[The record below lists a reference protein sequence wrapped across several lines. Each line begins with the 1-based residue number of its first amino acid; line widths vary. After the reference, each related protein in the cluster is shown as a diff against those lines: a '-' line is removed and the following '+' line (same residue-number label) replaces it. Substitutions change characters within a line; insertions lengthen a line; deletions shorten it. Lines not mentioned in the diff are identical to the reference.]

1 MTVRV
6 SIVRDMAT
14 LRSSRA
20 DWDALLARAGNHLP
34 FMTLTWLDAWW
45 KHFREEGRVR
55 DELAVHLAHDGDRL
69 VGAVPLMVSHRRAGP
84 LHARMSSLL
93 GADPYITELRTPLV
107 DPAYAIDVARA
118 LSQHLLEDREWDW
131 IHWTGLARGGEFA
144 SALEQALP
152 IEWTSELTTNVL
164 SLPSS
169 WDELKKGLKRN
180 IKESLRRCYNAPKRD
195 GLELRLE
202 VARTPE
208 EVARALETFF
218 ALHTLRSQVK
228 DTTDHPDRFAKRT
241 TRAFLEDVTARLANE
256 KAACVFSLWLGDRVV
271 AARVGLL
278 LPKGLYLYYSGYV
291 PDYSKYSVATTIVAE
306 AMQWA
311 IREKLEFVHLSTG
324 SDVSKARW
332 GPREETF
339 HDAISLAPRAH
350 AWAVHGASELARKAR
365 ARPELRAFVERFA
378 PVRTVD

>member
-1 MTVRV
+1 MLARV
-6 SIVRDMAT
+6 SVVKDMSA
-14 LRSSRA
+14 LLAMRA
-20 DWDALLARAGNHLP
+20 DWDALLERAKNELP
-34 FMTLTWLDAWW
+34 FMTLPWLGAWW
-45 KHFREEGRVR
+45 THFREEGRVR
-55 DELAVHLAHDGDRL
+55 DELAIHLVHEGDRL
-69 VGAVPLMVSHRRAGP
+69 VGALPLMMSNRRAGP
-84 LHARMSSLL
+84 FHARMLSLL

-107 DPAYAIDVARA
+107 DPAHAIEVARA
-118 LSQHLLEDREWDW
+118 LAEHLLEERGWDW

-144 SALEQALP
+144 SALERALP
-152 IEWTSELTTNVL
+152 MEWTSELSTNVL
-164 SLPSS
+164 PLPSS
-169 WDELKKGLKRN
+169 WEEMKKGLKRN

-195 GLELRLE
+195 GLEPRLE

-228 DTTDHPDRFAKRT
+228 DTIDHPDRFAKRT
-241 TRAFLEDVTARLANE
+241 TRAFLEDVCARLAKEN
-256 KAACVFSLWLGDRVV
+256 AACVFLLHMGDQVV

-278 LPKGLYLYYSGYV
+278 LPKGLYLYYSGYI
-291 PDYSKYSVATTIVAE
+291 PDFSKYSVATTIVAE

-332 GPREETF
+332 GPREEIF
-339 HDAISLAPRAH
+339 YDAITVAPRAH
-350 AWAVHGASELARKAR
+350 AWAVHGASQLARTAR
-365 ARPELRAFVERFA
+365 ARPELRAFVERFT